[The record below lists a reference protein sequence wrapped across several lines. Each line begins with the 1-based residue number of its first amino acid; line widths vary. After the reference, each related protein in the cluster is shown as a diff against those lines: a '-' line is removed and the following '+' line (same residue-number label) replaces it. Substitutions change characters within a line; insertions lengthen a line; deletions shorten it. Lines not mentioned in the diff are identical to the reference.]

1 MKHVLW
7 LCSVALL
14 VAGCGQPLTASPP
27 PTVPAPQPVA
37 EGFSRSAML
46 DDIANLVIL
55 PAYEQFTERT
65 ATLQE
70 AARTLSDA
78 PTAAN
83 LQATRQ
89 AWREAVL
96 AWQPLRLFILDDIR
110 RTLLH
115 SGVNKWP
122 TNTEFIEQF
131 IAEEAT
137 LDAALIAGAGS
148 TSKGVPALEYLLFS
162 PTGDD
167 AAVLAALTNDPR
179 RMQYVVALTQD
190 LHTTA
195 LALQEAWTQP
205 DEGYVIEFVSNDSGG
220 AMMQSSV
227 SELSNELVNALEML
241 VQTRLGEPLGR
252 ANGGE
257 PQPALVEAPYS
268 DASVPAMLS
277 LLHGFRATFT
287 GGTGQGFDDYLDNL
301 GVQAEAGPLSVRIV
315 EQIDRTIAALE
326 AIEQPLQV
334 AVVEQPEQVTAAYD
348 EARALLVLVK
358 VDMAGALGVTLTF
371 GDTDGD

>member
-257 PQPALVEAPYS
+257 PQPALVEAPTAMHQCRPCS
-268 DASVPAMLS
+268 ACCTAFGQRLRAERGRASMITWTTWACRPKRGRSRCGLLS
-277 LLHGFRATFT
+277 RSTA
-287 GGTGQGFDDYLDNL
+287 
-301 GVQAEAGPLSVRIV
+301 PLPHSKRLNS
-315 EQIDRTIAALE
+315 RCRL
-326 AIEQPLQV
+326 
-334 AVVEQPEQVTAAYD
+334 
-348 EARALLVLVK
+348 R
-358 VDMAGALGVTLTF
+358 
-371 GDTDGD
+371 